1 MVIKNGN
8 LKKIKMRNILFFLL
22 ALLVLNGCEIDN
34 YDEPNLTVS
43 GRIIDAQT
51 SALVESGGSNSGT
64 IVKFYQDNSA
74 QALLF
79 KTMPDGTFT
88 NSRVFA
94 GNYRYVAEGP
104 FQIMTDTTSITIKGN
119 TEIEIKVTPNAR
131 LTASVVSKSGT
142 EAVIKVTYE
151 KLAVGQALKF
161 LGVAWSTV
169 TNPNRFTAAGGSYIE
184 NNVQS
189 QNLTSGDQQ
198 FTITGLKANTKYY
211 VRVFAQVIAPG
222 NYYNYSTQIE
232 VQE

>member
-1 MVIKNGN
+1 
-8 LKKIKMRNILFFLL
+8 MRNILFFLFT
-22 ALLVLNGCEIDN
+22 LLVLSSCEIDN

-43 GRIIDAQT
+43 GRIVDAQT
-51 SALVESGGSNSGT
+51 NALVESGGSNSGT
-64 IVKFYQDNSA
+64 IVKFYQNNSA

-104 FQIMTDTTSITIKGN
+104 FQVITDTPSIVIKAN
-119 TEIEIKVTPNAR
+119 TEIEIKVTPNVR
-131 LTASVVSKSGT
+131 LIASVVSKSGT
-142 EAVIKVTYE
+142 TAVIKVTYE

-169 TNPNRFTAAGGSYIE
+169 TNPNKFAFGVDGGYIE

-189 QNLTSGDQQ
+189 QDLSSGEQQ
-198 FTITGLKANTKYY
+198 FTITGLKPNTKYY
-211 VRVFAQVIAPG
+211 VRASAQVIAPG